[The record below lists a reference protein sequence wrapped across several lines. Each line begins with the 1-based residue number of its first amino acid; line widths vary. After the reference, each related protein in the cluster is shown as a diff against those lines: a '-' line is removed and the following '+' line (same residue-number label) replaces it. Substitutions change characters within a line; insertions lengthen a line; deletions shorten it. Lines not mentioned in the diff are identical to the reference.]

1 MEDRMKKTRYV
12 LLPLAVAL
20 LLAPAVSMA
29 QDAASLA
36 AQGHPQPPA
45 SPENASFAW
54 TDRVDLESQVLA
66 RWRGVPTRSGHGS
79 DPEELGLALESVS
92 EARLVHAAAARNFDT
107 FISRLAGTRAPGA
120 VTNSGGTPV
129 PDLTFVPVAPCRI
142 FDTRVV
148 TSSKMAANE
157 TRGFYTNSVASLPAF
172 TNQGGDA
179 SGCPEVP
186 FDPPAVLINFT
197 VADPEA
203 QGNARVWAYLGAE
216 PATSTINF
224 RTGIN
229 LANGTASPTCYSCGP
244 DVSVKVTQNVHVLAD
259 IVGYFRAKD
268 KTLDLNVLG
277 ALFDGTSG
285 FGAGVGLVF
294 ADGAFNSFRTS
305 MFLPQDFSAQTDLT
319 ARFLLS
325 IPETGCAIDWSA
337 NTPLRVL
344 RPGSGTANALTATPP
359 NADVTVPAT
368 SGNIFSTATTLS
380 STDIVA
386 GDLLT
391 LSWFRSTTG
400 DTCTQSLT
408 LRGVQL
414 IYE

>member
-1 MEDRMKKTRYV
+1 MKRTRYV
-12 LLPLAVAL
+12 LLPLAAAL

-36 AQGHPQPPA
+36 AQGHPQPAA
-45 SPENASFAW
+45 SPEKASFAW
-54 TDRVDLESQVLA
+54 TDRADLESQVLA
-66 RWRGVPTRSGHGS
+66 RWRGVPTRSGPGS
-79 DPEELGLALESVS
+79 DPEELALALGSVS
-92 EARLVHAAAARNFDT
+92 EARLVRAAAARDVDT
-107 FISRLAGTRAPGA
+107 FVSRLAGTRAAGV
-120 VTNSGGTPV
+120 VTNSGGTV
-129 PDLTFVPVAPCRI
+129 IPDLTFVPVAPCRI
-142 FDTRVV
+142 FDTRVP
-148 TSSKMAANE
+148 TSSKMVANE
-157 TRGFYTNSVASLPAF
+157 TRGFYTNSVASLAAF
-172 TNQGGDA
+172 TNQGGDV
-179 SGCPEVP
+179 SGCPQVP

-203 QGNARVWAYLGAE
+203 QGNARVWAYLGTE

-229 LANGTASPTCYSCGP
+229 LANGTASPTCYSCGQ
-244 DVSVKVTQNVHVLAD
+244 DISVKVTQNVHVLAD

-285 FGAGVGLVF
+285 SGTGMGLVF
-294 ADGAFNSFRTS
+294 ADNAFNSFRTS
-305 MFLPQDFSAQTDLT
+305 VFLPPDFSAQTDLT

-325 IPETGCAIDWSA
+325 ISETGCAADWSA
-337 NTPLRVL
+337 NIPLRVL
-344 RPGSGTANALTATPP
+344 RPGSGTANTLSATPSTV
-359 NADVTVPAT
+359 DITVPST

-386 GDLLT
+386 GDLLIV
-391 LSWFRSTTG
+391 SWYRST
-400 DTCTQSLT
+400 DTCTSSLT